1 MNRYP
6 HWSTMIRRLIVLI
19 VLLLTNACGPR
30 PLTQYERSAVQEHIP
45 KRARLLIKNKQLPDR
60 APMTSV
66 ELIRT
71 IFNTHP
77 LLKNRLPS
85 PLTPG
90 ELMASSIRRPGHGKV
105 GDLIIFKYLPR
116 ALDYAII
123 FNVLSHTRYQAI
135 GILLGEVRL
144 IEVDLAYP
152 EARRNGRDLINT
164 VIRPISKNDKAPYL
178 YLAGS
183 LFSEFRSL
191 F

>member
-1 MNRYP
+1 MMRKLY
-6 HWSTMIRRLIVLI
+6 VLSFI
-19 VLLLTNACGPR
+19 FCLTACGPR
-30 PLTQYERSAVQEHIP
+30 PLTSYERTAVQEHIP
-45 KRARLLIKNKQLPDR
+45 KRARLLIKEKILPNR

-90 ELMASSIRRPGHGKV
+90 ELIARSIRRPGHGKV
-105 GDLIIFKYLPR
+105 GDLIIFKRLPR
-116 ALDYAII
+116 TLDYAII
-123 FNVLSHTRYQAI
+123 FRVMSHTRYQAV

-144 IEVDLAYP
+144 IEIDLAYP
-152 EARRNGRDLINT
+152 EARRDGQDLINT